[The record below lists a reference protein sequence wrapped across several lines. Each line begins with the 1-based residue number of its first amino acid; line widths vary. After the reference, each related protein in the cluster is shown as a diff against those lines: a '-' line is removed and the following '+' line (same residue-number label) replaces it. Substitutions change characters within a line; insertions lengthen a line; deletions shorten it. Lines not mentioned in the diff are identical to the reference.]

1 MPPKD
6 DYELPISVGNVGT
19 PHVSFE
25 TDLQTPRFSMLIYFA
40 MGLWNIMEYPY
51 SVAHNL

>member
-40 MGLWNIMEYPY
+40 IRVCGISWNI
-51 SVAHNL
+51 HTQ